1 MLSWNDYD
9 VKREQYADMRR
20 AAGKN
25 ELVRELR
32 VQRQRRRM
40 VVWAWVGR
48 RLGRSMVVWGAR
60 LEARYSN

>member
-1 MLSWNDYD
+1 MLNWNDYN
-9 VKREQYADMRR
+9 VKCEQYADMRR
-20 AAGKN
+20 AAAKK
-25 ELVRELR
+25 ELVREARAL
-32 VQRQRRRM
+32 RQRRRM